1 MPRKGGHPETP
12 KAGPKLANKYSGLVI
27 IVAENGFMLKKADK
41 RLIESMNGSGTQTW
55 RNSEFYK
62 YIFQIII
69 LSFTPY
75 FFQTQCQNLCYQCE
89 FQ

>member
-55 RNSEFYK
+55 VANSPDEMGK
-62 YIFQIII
+62 
-69 LSFTPY
+69 LVAKALE
-75 FFQTQCQNLCYQCE
+75 NLE
-89 FQ
+89 S